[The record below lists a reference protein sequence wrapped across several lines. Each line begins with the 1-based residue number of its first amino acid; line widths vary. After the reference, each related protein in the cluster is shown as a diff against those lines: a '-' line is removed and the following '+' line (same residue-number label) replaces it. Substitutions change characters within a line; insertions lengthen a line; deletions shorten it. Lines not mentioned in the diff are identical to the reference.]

1 MRHKRI
7 QIFISIKQIFPPF
20 HNINISGISVISTQQ
35 HAFRAIQSAKQT
47 QVFIPVITFILPR
60 RKALPKSVAPA
71 AILRPLGVQAAAIG
85 TGAHTGIDAA
95 ALHPEEARLVAGEP
109 LQRVVLAA
117 AQFREGP
124 RIGRGPKI
132 VAVAVPVLPAA
143 RLDACADRIVV
154 PFLRPY
160 AGAPVHAARVPRVA
174 VVRIAEA
181 PAEVED
187 VVLIAAAYPGIER
200 SRAVLVPAVRERTAL
215 KADAP
220 ALRTRPPYRKQ
231 ARVERE
237 QPRGVHVVHR
247 VAAVGVRVRVLARV
261 RNGRACPSWTM
272 ITNKV
277 SLPGRRAAGYP
288 PVGAPHWRMR
298 ATLRMPHATRDCPSK
313 SRKFIQSIHG
323 NLKIYIV
330 IRTRTEILGSEP
342 PEALAK
348 AREVSLWDG
357 LLKGYLFSY

>member
-160 AGAPVHAARVPRVA
+160 AGAPVHAERVPRVA

-181 PAEVED
+181 PAKVED

-220 ALRTRPPYRKQ
+220 ALRARPPYRKQ

-247 VAAVGVRVRVLARV
+247 VAAVGVRVRILAR
-261 RNGRACPSWTM
+261 GIRACPGWTM
-272 ITNKV
+272 IANKV
-277 SLPGRRAAGYP
+277 LQPGRAVFSGQRVASENGASVPESP
-288 PVGAPHWRMR
+288 PVRV
-298 ATLRMPHATRDCPSK
+298 TIPHATRRRPAK
-313 SRKFIQSIHG
+313 SRKFIRNIHS
-323 NLKIYIV
+323 NLKIYIP
-330 IRTRTEILGSEP
+330 IRTRTEIL
-342 PEALAK
+342 
-348 AREVSLWDG
+348 
-357 LLKGYLFSY
+357 